1 MIDEI
6 PLDEIPLDIFLKIG
20 NELCNNT
27 NNEYKTEEHVIN
39 VKKTYEDYKN
49 NYKAKLEVCISNNR
63 QKIHNFEIEIMQLE
77 RKAADIIRVYSN
89 KKFKSNSM
97 NLIYT
102 NKPIINYLMS
112 LNSLDSEKLK
122 YYELTIQTLKKERI
136 FLMEILEKNNNFLSD
151 IK

>member
-1 MIDEI
+1 
-6 PLDEIPLDIFLKIG
+6 
-20 NELCNNT
+20 
-27 NNEYKTEEHVIN
+27 
-39 VKKTYEDYKN
+39 
-49 NYKAKLEVCISNNR
+49 
-63 QKIHNFEIEIMQLE
+63 MQLE
-77 RKAADIIRVYSN
+77 RKVADIIRVYSN

-122 YYELTIQTLKKERI
+122 YYELTVQTLKKERI
-136 FLMEILEKNNNFLSD
+136 FLMEILEKNNKFLSD